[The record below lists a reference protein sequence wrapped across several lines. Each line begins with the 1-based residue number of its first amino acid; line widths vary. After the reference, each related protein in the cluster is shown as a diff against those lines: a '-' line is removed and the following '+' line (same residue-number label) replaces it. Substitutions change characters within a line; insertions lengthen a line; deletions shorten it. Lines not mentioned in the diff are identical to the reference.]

1 MNKPILVVDPEE
13 GFNGV
18 PSFPGGWVG
27 KSTGFELDGDGRQ
40 TFAPAAGEDLS
51 GEVVEMDDE
60 GTEEETQEN
69 GKDGEGG
76 EGGEGGEHTF
86 WDFELLI

>member
-18 PSFPGGWVG
+18 PSFPWGWIG
-27 KSTGFELDGDGRQ
+27 ESAGFELDVDGGQ
-40 TFAPAAGEDLS
+40 TFAAAAGEDLS

-76 EGGEGGEHTF
+76 EGGEGGEHF
-86 WDFELLI
+86 GI